1 MNKSEKEKLA
11 SYVNTL
17 MHDFNSTPEMIT
29 VGETLLYMFPT
40 IKDTV
45 MLYKGITDII
55 NLQKCIVGS
64 IKDASLSMAVSS
76 SLDKNILKEITD
88 NSDTFYDIVS
98 DYIEGTGCDPVV
110 LAESMTNAGQHTYQ
124 SMKSIIT
131 TAEWLECCGWNLS
144 SDTDAYRFITGGFIN
159 TQN

>member
-11 SYVNTL
+11 SYVDTL
-17 MHDFNSTPEMIT
+17 MHDFNSTREMIT
-29 VGETLLYMFPT
+29 VGETLLCMFPA

-45 MLYKGITDII
+45 MSYKDITDII
-55 NLQKCIVGS
+55 NLRKCIVGS
-64 IKDASLSMAVSS
+64 IKDASLSMTVSS
-76 SLDKNILKEITD
+76 SLDKTILKAITD

-98 DYIEGTGCDPVV
+98 DYIEDTGRDPVV
-110 LAESMTNAGQHTYQ
+110 LAESMVNSGQHTYQ
-124 SMKSIIT
+124 PMRAIIT
-131 TAEWLECCGWNLS
+131 SVEWLECCEWNLN

>member
-11 SYVNTL
+11 SYVDTL
-17 MHDFNSTPEMIT
+17 MHDFNSTPEMIS
-29 VGETLLYMFPT
+29 VGETLLCMFPT

-45 MLYKGITDII
+45 MSYKGITDII
-55 NLQKCIVGS
+55 NLQKCIVGA
-64 IKDASLSMAVSS
+64 IKDASLSMTISS
-76 SLDKNILKEITD
+76 SLDKNIFKIITD

-98 DYIEGTGCDPVV
+98 DYTEDTGCDPVV
-110 LAESMTNAGQHTYQ
+110 LAESMVNAGQHTYQ
-124 SMKSIIT
+124 CMKTIVTSE
-131 TAEWLECCGWNLS
+131 EWLECCEWNLS